1 MNKEFKHTA
10 NILLVD
16 DHPENLL
23 ALEATLDH
31 LGQNLVMATSGE
43 EALKWLLNEDFAVI
57 LLDVQMPGMDGLE
70 TARLIRE
77 RQRNSHTPI
86 IFITAYCDD
95 LSIFAGYYLGAVDFL
110 FKPIEPAILIS
121 KVKVFVELFQKT
133 AALEQQAGQLKAMNE
148 KLQASEITL
157 SYINEQLENK
167 VGMRTAEL
175 IHINACVHK
184 EIMERQRAEAT
195 LRDRE
200 ERLRLAL
207 EGAKLGMWDYDLVS
221 GQIHWTEQ
229 CIAMFGLP
237 PDTNITYEVFLNA
250 LHPSDREW
258 VNETVTQAIANGE
271 DYDIEYRS
279 LWPDGTVHWIAA
291 KGHAFYSEN
300 GSPIRMVGVTLDI
313 SEPPKAGPA
322 DRKRSEEALK
332 QAHAELEVRVRER
345 TAQLQ
350 QELRDRQRSQ
360 EALQE
365 SEERFRAAFDHASTG
380 VALVA
385 PDGRWLKVNPAVC
398 EMLGYSES
406 ELLATTCFAITHPED
421 ANEYVSCTHQML
433 AGQNPGFHLQQRY
446 WHKLGYVVWVL
457 VSASLVR
464 DARGKPL
471 YFVAQ
476 IEDMTKGQ
484 EIDRMKNE
492 FISVVSHE
500 LRTPLASI
508 RGSVGLLACGVLK
521 NKPETAKQMLDIAVH
536 DTERLVYLVN
546 DILDLQR
553 LESNKVALNR
563 TWCDAA
569 TLMRQ
574 SVETVQSLA
583 RESCI
588 TLSFW
593 DTPIQIWA
601 DRSRIVQTLVNLL
614 SNAIKFS
621 PPGSTVMLT
630 AKPLADRVLFQVQD
644 QGRGIPADRL
654 ETIFGPFQQ
663 VDASDSRQKGGT
675 GLGLAICRS
684 IVQQHG
690 GRIWA
695 ESVLGEGSVFYLTLP
710 IPLD

>member
-1 MNKEFKHTA
+1 MNIEFKHTA

-23 ALEATLDH
+23 ALEATLDR

-43 EALKWLLNEDFAVI
+43 AALKWLLNEDFAVI

-77 RQRNSHTPI
+77 RQRT
-86 IFITAYCDD
+86 
-95 LSIFAGYYLGAVDFL
+95 
-110 FKPIEPAILIS
+110 
-121 KVKVFVELFQKT
+121 
-133 AALEQQAGQLKAMNE
+133 
-148 KLQASEITL
+148 
-157 SYINEQLENK
+157 
-167 VGMRTAEL
+167 
-175 IHINACVHK
+175 
-184 EIMERQRAEAT
+184 EAT

-200 ERLRLAL
+200 EQLRLAL

-313 SEPPKAGPA
+313 SES
-322 DRKRSEEALK
+322 KRSEAALK

-350 QELRDRQRSQ
+350 QELR
-360 EALQE
+360 
-365 SEERFRAAFDHASTG
+365 
-380 VALVA
+380 
-385 PDGRWLKVNPAVC
+385 
-398 EMLGYSES
+398 
-406 ELLATTCFAITHPED
+406 
-421 ANEYVSCTHQML
+421 
-433 AGQNPGFHLQQRY
+433 
-446 WHKLGYVVWVL
+446 
-457 VSASLVR
+457 
-464 DARGKPL
+464 
-471 YFVAQ
+471 
-476 IEDMTKGQ
+476 
-484 EIDRMKNE
+484 
-492 FISVVSHE
+492 
-500 LRTPLASI
+500 TPLASI
-508 RGSVGLLACGVLK
+508 RGSVGLLASGVLK

-536 DTERLVYLVN
+536 DTERLVHLVN
-546 DILDLQR
+546 DILDLER

-569 TLMRQ
+569 KLMRQ

-614 SNAIKFS
+614 RNAIKFS

-630 AKPLADRVLFQVQD
+630 AKLLADRVLFQVQD

-654 ETIFGPFQQ
+654 ETIFGRFQQ